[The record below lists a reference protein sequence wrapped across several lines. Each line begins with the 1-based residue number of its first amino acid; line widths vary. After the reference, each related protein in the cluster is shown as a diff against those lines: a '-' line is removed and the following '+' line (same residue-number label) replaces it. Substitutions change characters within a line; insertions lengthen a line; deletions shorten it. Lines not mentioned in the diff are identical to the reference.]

1 MEEKTIREKYE
12 DEIDIYELLL
22 ILKKR
27 IKLIGAIVFISII
40 ITTIITFL
48 MPNIYRA
55 RAIIYVDY
63 FLTPV
68 LLKNWQLVQ
77 QGMSDKIHFI
87 LPVENVHPK
96 LNNICLSILN
106 SVEFKNKILKIFQ
119 KNYEKKIINKKRFLK
134 WDLAKIDRK
143 TNTIKITYEHKDR
156 KVAEAIVKIAL
167 DNFEKELKKLS
178 KNYEKALFKNSY
190 DLKNNNLFIL
200 NVIEKPLSLDE
211 PVKPK
216 KKLIIA
222 LSGISSLFIGV
233 FLAFFLEWLNSV
245 KESSRFCS
253 AKEKV

>member
-1 MEEKTIREKYE
+1 MEEKIVREKYE

-27 IKLIGAIVFISII
+27 IKLIGTIVFISVI
-40 ITTIITFL
+40 ITTVITFL

-63 FLTPV
+63 LLTPV
-68 LLKNWQLVQ
+68 LLKNLQLVQ

-87 LPVENVHPK
+87 LPVENVYPKLNNK

-119 KNYEKKIINKKRFLK
+119 NNYGKKVINKKHFLK

-200 NVIEKPLSLDE
+200 NIIEKPLSLDE

-216 KKLIIA
+216 RKLIIA
-222 LSGISSLFIGV
+222 VSGISSLFIGV

-245 KESSRFCS
+245 KEGR
-253 AKEKV
+253 

>member
-1 MEEKTIREKYE
+1 MEEKTVREKYE
-12 DEIDIYELLL
+12 DEIDVYELLL

-40 ITTIITFL
+40 ITTIVAFL

-87 LPVENVHPK
+87 LPVENVYPKLNNK

-119 KNYEKKIINKKRFLK
+119 NNYGKKVINKKHFLK

-167 DNFEKELKKLS
+167 DELKKELKKLS

-190 DLKNNNLFIL
+190 DLKNNFFIL

-216 KKLIIA
+216 RKLIIA
-222 LSGISSLFIGV
+222 VSGISSLFIGI
-233 FLAFFLEWLNSV
+233 FLAFFFEWLNSV
-245 KESSRFCS
+245 KESR
-253 AKEKV
+253 

>member
-1 MEEKTIREKYE
+1 MEEKTVREKYE
-12 DEIDIYELLL
+12 DEIDVYELLL

-63 FLTPV
+63 LLTPV
-68 LLKNWQLVQ
+68 LLKNLQLVQ
-77 QGMSDKIHFI
+77 QDMSDKIHFI
-87 LPVENVHPK
+87 LPVENVRPK

-156 KVAEAIVKIAL
+156 KVAEAIVKVAL
-167 DNFEKELKKLS
+167 AELKKELKKLS

-190 DLKNNNLFIL
+190 DLKNNFFIL

-216 KKLIIA
+216 RKLIIA
-222 LSGISSLFIGV
+222 VSGISSLFIGI
-233 FLAFFLEWLNSV
+233 FLAFFFEWLNSV
-245 KESSRFCS
+245 KESR
-253 AKEKV
+253 

>member
-12 DEIDIYELLL
+12 DEIGVYELLL

-63 FLTPV
+63 LLTPV
-68 LLKNWQLVQ
+68 LLKNLQSFQ

-106 SVEFKNKILKIFQ
+106 SVEFKNKILKVFQ
-119 KNYEKKIINKKRFLK
+119 KNYGKKIINKKRFLE
-134 WDLAKIDRK
+134 WDLAKINRK
-143 TNTIKITYEHKDR
+143 TNTIKITYEHKDK
-156 KVAEAIVKIAL
+156 KVAKAIVKIAL

-216 KKLIIA
+216 RKLIIA
-222 LSGISSLFIGV
+222 VSGISSLFIGV

-245 KESSRFCS
+245 KR
-253 AKEKV
+253 K

>member
-1 MEEKTIREKYE
+1 MEEKIVREKYE

-27 IKLIGAIVFISII
+27 IKLIGAIVFISVI
-40 ITTIITFL
+40 ITTIVAFL

-167 DNFEKELKKLS
+167 DELKKELKKLS

-190 DLKNNNLFIL
+190 DLKNNFFIL

-216 KKLIIA
+216 RKLIIA
-222 LSGISSLFIGV
+222 VSGISSLFIGI
-233 FLAFFLEWLNSV
+233 FLAFFFEWLNSV
-245 KESSRFCS
+245 KESR
-253 AKEKV
+253 